1 MRRRRKACIL
11 IKHYCRDVQTSHK
24 GPRGRTPDP
33 SHWINWR
40 DLRADRSNCEC
51 SITPLLS
58 FLSHRRSWETLSHRC
73 WFDTSFI
80 SPLIRCIYP
89 CLSPPLTRN
98 WILLPAFIIG
108 IFLIGLYYNLF
119 TAFASFKF
127 PFGSLAFLSIS
138 CIGTPVYDEGSSVLK
153 TAIPKKEKEVMM
165 SRPELFFLLSFL
177 FLFNRVYINL
187 FLSRSAYRQSKHTLL
202 HSGGSVWLQ

>member
-11 IKHYCRDVQTSHK
+11 IGTSKHPTKGSAHRTRVTESTDVTSELI
-24 GPRGRTPDP
+24 GPTA
-33 SHWINWR
+33 S
-40 DLRADRSNCEC
+40 ARS
-51 SITPLLS
+51 PLLLP
-58 FLSHRRSWETLSHRC
+58 FLSHRRSWETLSHGC

-80 SPLIRCIYP
+80 SPLIRCIDP
-89 CLSPPLTRN
+89 CLSPPLTRD

-153 TAIPKKEKEVMM
+153 TAIPKKRKGSNDESPRVIF
-165 SRPELFFLLSFL
+165 LAFFFV
-177 FLFNRVYINL
+177 FI
-187 FLSRSAYRQSKHTLL
+187 QSSLY
-202 HSGGSVWLQ
+202 